1 MHKPTRRSQPYR
13 TGMQHPGH
21 ALDAMRQGQP
31 MHLPN
36 PIDLER
42 RKQSMLALMAK
53 GLMPR

>member
-13 TGMQHPGH
+13 DGQQHPGM
-21 ALDAMRQGQP
+21 ALDAMRKGQP
-31 MHLPN
+31 QFMPN
-36 PIDLER
+36 PADMER

>member
-13 TGMQHPGH
+13 DGQQHPGM
-21 ALDAMRQGQP
+21 ALDAMRKGQP
-31 MHLPN
+31 THLPN
-36 PIDLER
+36 PADMER

>member
-1 MHKPTRRSQPYR
+1 MYKPTRRSQPYR